1 VLDVKEVLALINNVI
16 NRSSSHEETE
26 GDSVN
31 FVHLAVEV
39 TLLLDELADL
49 VDSQQQ
55 ADA

>member
-1 VLDVKEVLALINNVI
+1 VKEVLALINNVI

-31 FVHLAVEV
+31 FVHLAVEF

-49 VDSQQQ
+49 VDSQQK